1 MNPFFLSKK
10 GDHTE
15 MSIAEEMKDIV
26 DNIFASYEARSRSI
40 GSLFDT
46 THQILEGFQS
56 SFFEARKERENINAQ
71 LRESLTENESLR
83 RKDFDQMMQGILSVQ
98 EDRENHVR
106 EELNRY
112 LVEQGEMVHM
122 LGESLAAFKDT
133 IAGGESQRIKEF
145 KSLIQEII
153 ARQDERKNEVTF
165 KLKEFQK
172 QQQELTRTLRDL
184 LAKGRELRI
193 KDFKQM
199 LGEFHERRQERI
211 LVQKERRMDVC
222 GRLNELHRDRAVA
235 AKSLQELQK
244 KMTQARADFRI
255 NR

>member
-1 MNPFFLSKK
+1 MTL
-10 GDHTE
+10 
-15 MSIAEEMKDIV
+15 AEEMKDLV

-56 SFFEARKERENINAQ
+56 SFFEARKERENINSQ

-83 RKDFDQMMQGILSVQ
+83 RKDFDQMMRGILSVQ

-122 LGESLAAFKDT
+122 LGDSLAAFKDT
-133 IAGGESQRIKEF
+133 LARGEVQRIKEF
-145 KSLIQEII
+145 KSLIEGII
-153 ARQDERKNEVTF
+153 AKQDERKNEVTF

-172 QQQELTRTLRDL
+172 QQQELTRTLKEL
-184 LAKGRELRI
+184 LAKGHELRI

-199 LGEFHERRQERI
+199 LGEFHERRKERI
-211 LVQKERRMDVC
+211 FVKKERRLDVC
-222 GRLNELHRDRAVA
+222 DRLNELHKERAAA
-235 AKSLQELQK
+235 AKSLQDMQK
-244 KMTQARADFRI
+244 KMTQARADFRV